1 MPIPYTETKLHRV
14 EKMADT
20 QFTFN
25 RPYKPFGMNVKVPE
39 IGEKTLQQAGKTL
52 GNIAKSPVDPLFKFL
67 EENEEVFNGDITF
80 QINKLFAEGFTIGSA
95 MRMEDEKI
103 NGMPPSFD
111 MHF

>member
-1 MPIPYTETKLHRV
+1 
-14 EKMADT
+14 MADT

-67 EENEEVFNGDITF
+67 EENEEVF
-80 QINKLFAEGFTIGSA
+80 
-95 MRMEDEKI
+95 
-103 NGMPPSFD
+103 
-111 MHF
+111 